1 MVILNVIIKYILRG
15 IIYFF
20 DFIFYLNFMIIKE
33 VFNCVVKKRLL
44 GLFVEMVYSVM
55 LVLFFVLL
63 IIIAVIGVFEFLSLI
78 FF

>member
-63 IIIAVIGVFEFLSLI
+63 IIIVVIGVFEFLSLI